1 MKCLRT
7 APGNS
12 ALPDRLNPELVT
24 MRSSPIILYVGTLL
38 WLYSACRCC
47 SSSYLN
53 GVVTLARDN
62 CQFWPVGA
70 RMKSW
75 NAADAVSMASGI
87 VRGVDDTMSC
97 NEERVRRR
105 GNSEGRQTKF
115 QNRKFQNTQCSSL

>member
-38 WLYSACRCC
+38 WLYSAYRCC

-62 CQFWPVGA
+62 CQFWRVDA
-70 RMKSW
+70 HIKSW

-87 VRGVDDTMSC
+87 VRGVDGNMSC
-97 NEERVRRR
+97 NEERVQRR
-105 GNSEGRQTKF
+105 GNNKGRQMKF
-115 QNRKFQNTQCSSL
+115 

>member
-24 MRSSPIILYVGTLL
+24 MRSSPIMIILYVGTLL

-62 CQFWPVGA
+62 CQVWPVGA

-87 VRGVDDTMSC
+87 V
-97 NEERVRRR
+97 
-105 GNSEGRQTKF
+105 
-115 QNRKFQNTQCSSL
+115 